1 MKQSL
6 SNQPSATIY
15 QYKVVKRVPIKNE
28 IIASYLLSIL
38 LVLAFQAY
46 YYDTYGIF
54 AWLISFAAVQILHF
68 IIIVVTFIQIDE
80 AADRQWKW
88 TIFPPWIGYRPA
100 NDINY
105 RVFRKVHN
113 HVFWLGI
120 ILISILYPWLN
131 ASIMI
136 SLITWH
142 IWLVV
147 PRFLLSMRFKKHFK
161 KTKAGIIR
169 IIKNEVQFLQP

>member
-6 SNQPSATIY
+6 TDQPTATIY
-15 QYKVVKRVPIKNE
+15 QYKMMKRIPIKNE
-28 IIASYLLSIL
+28 LIASYLLTIL
-38 LVLAFQAY
+38 FVLAFQVLY
-46 YYDTYGIF
+46 YNMYGLF
-54 AWLISFAAVQILHF
+54 AWLISFAAIQILHI
-68 IIIVVTFIQIDE
+68 IIIVLTFIQVEE

-88 TIFPPWIGYRPA
+88 TIFPPWTGYKPA

-142 IWLVV
+142 IWLVF
-147 PRFLLSMRFKKHFK
+147 PRLLLTIRFRKLFK

-169 IIKNEVQFLQP
+169 ILKTEVQFLQP